1 MSYIIII
8 VIAIAVLIAL
18 VFLGKI
24 LVIAIA
30 KKLAIA
36 FAKKA
41 VKNATQYAKDQI
53 QILTEKNEERSKH
66 DP

>member
-18 VFLGKI
+18 VCLGKI